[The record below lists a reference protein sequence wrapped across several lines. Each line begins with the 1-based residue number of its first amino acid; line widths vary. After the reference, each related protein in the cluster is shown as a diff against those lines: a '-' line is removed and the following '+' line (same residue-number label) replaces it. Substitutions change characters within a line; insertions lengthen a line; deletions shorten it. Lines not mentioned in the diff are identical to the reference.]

1 MASFI
6 DNVKVSKTDLGKS
19 TMTSGNAYRITL
31 THNGK
36 KASFIFNDNYRN
48 ASGKEDLIVCL
59 YNDAMAWA
67 YHQCFEDF
75 VWEYGYEIHQLKEAK
90 KAYDECKKQDRRLSR
105 LFSLEEINAIPELLE
120 KWF

>member
-1 MASFI
+1 MANFI

-31 THNGK
+31 TYNGK
-36 KASFIFNDNYRN
+36 RASFIFNDNYRN
-48 ASGKEDLIVCL
+48 EADKETFLVCL

-105 LFSLEEINAIPELLE
+105 LFSIEEIDAIPELLE